1 MKREEIGKM
10 LYDYLAVHE
19 SELTEKEHEAI
30 EAAAFTF
37 SPHCGNCKFHY
48 LYGTLKRG
56 KTVIDAHKC
65 TNPNSEYRR
74 QFTMDFITCTSWVRR
89 GDEEDT
95 TKPIVI
101 GIPKREAKQ
110 CEQDSSF

>member
-1 MKREEIGKM
+1 MKRDEIGKI
-10 LYDYLAVHE
+10 LNDYLIKNE
-19 SELTEKEHEAI
+19 MQLSEKEYEAI
-30 EAAAFTF
+30 KAAAFTF
-37 SPHCGNCKFHY
+37 SPNCGNCKFHY

-74 QFTMDFITCTSWVRR
+74 QFTMDFITCSSWVRR

-95 TKPIVI
+95 TKPITI
-101 GIPKREAKQ
+101 GLPKREVKQ
-110 CEQDSSF
+110 CKEDC